1 MKATELT
8 LQDYNAYYKGYID
21 LVGDVSLL
29 AALQNG
35 KKKFK
40 DLIAVIPDSK
50 LDFSYATG
58 KWTVAEV
65 LVHIIDTERI
75 FQYRALRF
83 SRLDATPLPGFE
95 QDDYVPTSNA
105 NSRNRKS
112 LLQEFLDV
120 RAATISLFASLT
132 QEQLKFIGTASNSP
146 MSTAAAGFVACGHL
160 EHHSKI
166 ILERY
171 L

>member
-1 MKATELT
+1 MKASELT
-8 LQDYNAYYKGYID
+8 PLDYNSYYKGYIN
-21 LVGDVSLL
+21 LVEDTSLL
-29 AALQNG
+29 TALENG
-35 KKKFK
+35 RKKFK

-50 LDFSYATG
+50 LNFAYASG
-58 KWTVAEV
+58 KWTTAEA

-75 FQYRALRF
+75 FQYRAMRF

-105 NSRNRKS
+105 NNRTRQS

-120 RAATISLFASLT
+120 RASTISLFAYLT
-132 QEQLKFIGTASNSP
+132 EEQLKFVGTASNSP
-146 MSTAAAGFVACGHL
+146 MSTAAAGFVACGHQ

-166 ILERY
+166 IIERY

>member
-1 MKATELT
+1 MKASELT
-8 LQDYNAYYKGYID
+8 PLDYNPYYKSYID
-21 LVGDVSLL
+21 LVEDTSLL
-29 AALQNG
+29 TALENG
-35 KKKFK
+35 RKKFK

-50 LDFSYATG
+50 LNYAYASN
-58 KWTVAEV
+58 KWTTAEAI
-65 LVHIIDTERI
+65 VHIIDTERI
-75 FQYRALRF
+75 FQYRAMRF

-105 NSRNRKS
+105 NSRTRQS

-120 RAATISLFASLT
+120 RASTISLFTHLT
-132 QEQLKFIGTASNSP
+132 EKQLKFVGTASDSP
-146 MSTAAAGFVACGHL
+146 MSTAAAGFVACGHQ

-166 ILERY
+166 IFERY